1 MAFEPTG
8 SGRVTGGTLTAGSGI
23 EARVIDRG
31 DGKTVLRIVP
41 DERIG
46 ANLAQ
51 AERGLA
57 TCRTHMLRIFRTLGV
72 NEISATHF
80 KRLIE
85 TSPPADRKKV
95 ASLLKQ
101 LKLVSSTRAK
111 SQERIRSLEEAQD
124 RIYESGPI
132 AISEEVAAGV
142 LVEIGEAA
150 QEYGIVISRSRV
162 RQIGGNH
169 RRGNTCAGLRVR
181 LPSIP

>member
-1 MAFEPTG
+1 M
-8 SGRVTGGTLTAGSGI
+8 
-23 EARVIDRG
+23 
-31 DGKTVLRIVP
+31 
-41 DERIG
+41 
-46 ANLAQ
+46 
-51 AERGLA
+51 
-57 TCRTHMLRIFRTLGV
+57 
-72 NEISATHF
+72 
-80 KRLIE
+80 IE

-101 LKLVSSTRAK
+101 LKLESSTRAK